1 MLVNGANSGSTTG
14 AAVRIQNGGVDVGVF
29 GNASAVLGGAY
40 SSNFTVFATSGN
52 NLHLHAGAGPNPAIR
67 ILTTGLVGIGTG
79 SGNPANALSVG
90 DGTSTRYISIN
101 GANSGTT
108 GGAAL
113 RIQNNGSDVG
123 TLGNRSA
130 IAGGTYD
137 GTFFLNANGS
147 AISFGTGTTE
157 RMRIDSTGLLTVS
170 SVTASGTVTVDTL
183 MVGGASGPLLR
194 NNAGTI
200 EVRNNANSALA
211 NMSASQFT
219 ASFFRDSTNQANY
232 FGAGIN
238 ARNNWLIAYSNDGT
252 DFGTKDT
259 SISRNAAGVLQ
270 IGNGTANASGSLL
283 LTNLTASGTVRLGT
297 YTVGTLPSAA
307 ANTRAI
313 AYVTD
318 SSVSTYGSVV
328 VAGGSTQVMVLSN
341 GTDWVVSG
349 GGTSGLGSFTK
360 AQLDTAVSD
369 GNVLYVGDAPTAH
382 VHAGSDITTGT
393 VDPARLGSGSS
404 ITTKFLRGDS
414 TWQSISG
421 GGDALVANS
430 LDQFA
435 DVTQTAGQTLSIT
448 SSTTL
453 SGGTHSGTNT
463 GDNAVNSLYSSLVSN
478 ATHTGD
484 VTGDTVLTIA
494 NSAVTLAK
502 TTGIQ
507 KVITSG
513 TAAPSGGS
521 DGDIYLQYT

>member
-1 MLVNGANSGSTTG
+1 MGTGFHSVTIGAGGSLTNSSGIAGYLRLDSIVNQTGTAGSTDFLINRTET
-14 AAVRIQNGGVDVGVF
+14 A
-29 GNASAVLGGAY
+29 L
-40 SSNFTVFATSGN
+40 
-52 NLHLHAGAGPNPAIR
+52 
-67 ILTTGLVGIGTG
+67 G
-79 SGNPANALSVG
+79 SGAHNFA
-90 DGTSTRYISIN
+90 DF
-101 GANSGTT
+101 
-108 GGAAL
+108 
-113 RIQNNGSDVG
+113 Q
-123 TLGNRSA
+123 
-130 IAGGTYD
+130 
-137 GTFFLNANGS
+137 
-147 AISFGTGTTE
+147 
-157 RMRIDSTGLLTVS
+157 
-170 SVTASGTVTVDTL
+170 
-183 MVGGASGPLLR
+183 VGGSSR
-194 NNAGTI
+194 FSVSNAGNVT
-200 EVRNNANSALA
+200 
-211 NMSASQFT
+211 T
-219 ASFFRDSTNQANY
+219 
-232 FGAGIN
+232 
-238 ARNNWLIAYSNDGT
+238 
-252 DFGTKDT
+252 
-259 SISRNAAGVLQ
+259 
-270 IGNGTANASGSLL
+270 
-283 LTNLTASGTVRLGT
+283 SGTVRLGT
-297 YTVGTLPSAA
+297 FTVGTLPSAA

-382 VHAGSDITTGT
+382 VHAGTDITTGT

-421 GGDALVANS
+421 GGDALVASN

-513 TAAPSGGS
+513 TAAPSGGA